1 MSEELIYKVAEEIYL
16 KLDDLK
22 EQIVQVKD
30 EIQLNKQETR
40 NHFKLLFRLVKQNAE
55 QLAQITEYTDDELA
69 IKWRKNPPKT
79 FVADNTQVI
88 DELFINATPEYKKE
102 KLDLLN
108 RVGMDKFRSNYLGP
122 NTQKKLDM
130 LVLMDDELN

>member
-30 EIQLNKQETR
+30 EIQLDKQETR

-55 QLAQITEYTDDELA
+55 QLAQITEYTNDELS
-69 IKWRKNPPKT
+69 IKWRNNPPKT

-88 DELFINATPEYKKE
+88 DKLFINATPEYKKE

-130 LVLMDDELN
+130 IVIMDDELN